1 MRVRF
6 GWPTLGR
13 FLTLALLVVATTT
26 CRAGAGEPVAPGRIS
41 RADLDTI
48 VLQPADAPL
57 ATAYVDGASGFRT
70 LQSFARDD
78 EELGHLQEDG
88 FLAGHIVLFLPA
100 DRVNPNG
107 PTAPLTNNSI
117 IVQGIAG
124 LFHDADGADRSL
136 ERYVEDLR
144 TRQVPDAEDVAADG
158 LGERSVGLRGVTPDG
173 SKVLVFVW
181 RVDNVILVVSG
192 SGPLPAEEVRALA
205 DLVNAR
211 AS

>member
-13 FLTLALLVVATTT
+13 VLTLALLALSTTT
-26 CRAGAGEPVAPGRIS
+26 CRSGAVEPVTPGRIT
-41 RADLDTI
+41 RADLDAI

-57 ATAYVDGASGFRT
+57 ATAYVDGASGFKT

-78 EELGHLQEDG
+78 EELGHLKEDG
-88 FLAGHIVLFLPA
+88 FLAGHVVLFLPA
-100 DRVNPNG
+100 DRVNANG

-144 TRQVPDAEDVAADG
+144 TRQVPDADEIAADG
-158 LGERSVGLRGVTPDG
+158 LGDRSVALRGATPDG
-173 SKVLVFVW
+173 SRVLLFVW

-205 DLVNAR
+205 DLVDAR